1 MSAKVIFCGRLA
13 IVARLPPQPAVR
25 SRVLPCIHRMC
36 FLMRAQN
43 TVTTLESKYRPD
55 IDGLRALAVGII
67 VLFHLGIGGFE
78 SGYAGVDIFFVISG
92 YLIIGHICRDIAA
105 QRFSFAEFYAR
116 RARRIL
122 PALVAVTGLSFA
134 VGWLWLPP
142 EFLRQ
147 FAKEATHGLLSISN
161 IQYWREAKQYFAPSS
176 EQLGLLHLWSL
187 SLEEQF
193 YLFCPLVIVLLSRI
207 KRVFSGIAVIG
218 LVSALAAFFWHARDP
233 EAVFFLT
240 PFRVFEFGIDALAI
254 PLERRISGSP
264 AARICGVCV
273 GYMILACS
281 LLILGRFQQYGGLG
295 ALPVC
300 FATSAIIASYIS
312 AWILTNGAALAV
324 GRSSYSLY
332 LVHWPVVFFARFIFG
347 ESAETSI
354 GIVAQLAAMAALTA
368 AIFLAIEQPLRRIR
382 PVRWKLA
389 VGFAVTILA
398 GVVITNATF
407 RADGAVGRLG
417 PEQFAR
423 TRLQEF
429 GMSPCVRVGYANCAF
444 GDLNGRPSLELI
456 GDSYVQQ
463 YAAALNDPLIERGI
477 RGFTSTVGGCLML
490 FGLVQAGPRSK
501 DCSDLRTTNWTE

>member
-1 MSAKVIFCGRLA
+1 
-13 IVARLPPQPAVR
+13 
-25 SRVLPCIHRMC
+25 
-36 FLMRAQN
+36 
-43 TVTTLESKYRPD
+43 
-55 IDGLRALAVGII
+55 
-67 VLFHLGIGGFE
+67 
-78 SGYAGVDIFFVISG
+78 
-92 YLIIGHICRDIAA
+92 
-105 QRFSFAEFYAR
+105 
-116 RARRIL
+116 
-122 PALVAVTGLSFA
+122 
-134 VGWLWLPP
+134 
-142 EFLRQ
+142 
-147 FAKEATHGLLSISN
+147 
-161 IQYWREAKQYFAPSS
+161 
-176 EQLGLLHLWSL
+176 
-187 SLEEQF
+187 
-193 YLFCPLVIVLLSRI
+193 
-207 KRVFSGIAVIG
+207 
-218 LVSALAAFFWHARDP
+218 
-233 EAVFFLT
+233 
-240 PFRVFEFGIDALAI
+240 
-254 PLERRISGSP
+254 
-264 AARICGVCV
+264 
-273 GYMILACS
+273 
-281 LLILGRFQQYGGLG
+281 
-295 ALPVC
+295 
-300 FATSAIIASYIS
+300 
-312 AWILTNGAALAV
+312 LAV

-429 GMSPCVRVGYANCAF
+429 GMSPCVRVGYANCVF